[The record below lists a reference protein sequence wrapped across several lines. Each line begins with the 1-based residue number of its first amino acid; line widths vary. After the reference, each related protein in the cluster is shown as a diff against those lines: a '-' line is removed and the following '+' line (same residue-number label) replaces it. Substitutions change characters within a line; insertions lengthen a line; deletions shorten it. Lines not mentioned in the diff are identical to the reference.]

1 MQFVYGEQNRL
12 EDKILPDDVNIQYAY
27 TPDGQVV
34 SIIDEWGTTSFDY
47 DAQGRLIARRDP
59 TSL

>member
-1 MQFVYGEQNRL
+1 M